1 MNKYRDLSYM
11 KLSSAEILWVACDS
25 AGGIGNRDLDII
37 KCPAEV
43 VGYFTA
49 RVALLELLCV
59 NAEPFICINNLCVSM
74 NPDGKS
80 IIKGINNCFLE
91 MDYKVEITGSTEE
104 NFIVSQTALGLTM
117 LGKSDKL
124 IEKKIFDKAICFS
137 LGIPMIGNDVL
148 NNKDK
153 IANLKDVRDILLSDK
168 IIDSIPVGSK
178 GIEYELSV
186 LNKDY
191 LKNIRLIE
199 SVVDIK
205 KSAGPSTCVLFLC
218 GEEEYNY
225 FKRKYNN
232 VNIIGILE

>member
-1 MNKYRDLSYM
+1 
-11 KLSSAEILWVACDS
+11 
-25 AGGIGNRDLDII
+25 
-37 KCPAEV
+37 
-43 VGYFTA
+43 
-49 RVALLELLCV
+49 
-59 NAEPFICINNLCVSM
+59 
-74 NPDGKS
+74 
-80 IIKGINNCFLE
+80 
-91 MDYKVEITGSTEE
+91 
-104 NFIVSQTALGLTM
+104 
-117 LGKSDKL
+117 
-124 IEKKIFDKAICFS
+124 
-137 LGIPMIGNDVL
+137 MIGNDVL